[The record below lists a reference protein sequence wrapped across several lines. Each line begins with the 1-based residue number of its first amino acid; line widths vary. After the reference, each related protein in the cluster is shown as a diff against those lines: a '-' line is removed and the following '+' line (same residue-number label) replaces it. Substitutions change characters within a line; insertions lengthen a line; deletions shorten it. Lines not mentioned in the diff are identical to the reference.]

1 MVSSPIT
8 ANIMHP
14 LILSYQGMQYLMG
27 VKNMDIVRDTRVY
40 KKFFNGKLLIVRV
53 KQIVVK
59 DKRGFTKIEDE
70 TEETVYG
77 G

>member
-1 MVSSPIT
+1 
-8 ANIMHP
+8 MHP

-27 VKNMDIVRDTRVY
+27 DKNMDIVRDTRVY

-70 TEETVYG
+70 TEEMVYG